1 MNKNLTSILLPL
13 LLIWYFF
20 FHKKEVTINP
30 NSVDSGN
37 TFGNTPKPTITT
49 SKAYSIANQLYDEM
63 YGWTDVDKLG
73 GIILNEMGGLNEGD
87 YKLIFEQF
95 GERSVEL
102 PLSDILGVKWN
113 LTTWL
118 KNELSTDNEYYQ
130 ALKSMFPNIF

>member
-1 MNKNLTSILLPL
+1 MNKNLTAILLPL
-13 LLIWYFF
+13 LVIWFF
-20 FHKKEVTINP
+20 FFRKKEVSINP
-30 NSVDSGN
+30 NSVDSGD

-73 GIILNEMGGLNEGD
+73 YIILNELGGLNEGD